1 MLYCTASPF
10 LLFTYFLF
18 PFSFVYLLSLFCS
31 LALSFTPPFFT
42 HSLSSLVRSLFSL
55 PSSLFLSLSFAI
67 FLIWSLI
74 FMFSFPSLS
83 FPGLL
88 ALFFFVRS
96 LPSLSLSPVC
106 WFSLL
111 CLLSSFSSSFPRL
124 LARSPSFALSL
135 SLSLPSL
142 LFLVFYKL
150 WDIIFIYY

>member
-31 LALSFTPPFFT
+31 LALLFTPPFFT
-42 HSLSSLVRSLFSL
+42 HSLFSLVRSLFSHS
-55 PSSLFLSLSFAI
+55 SSLFFSLSFTI
-67 FLIWSLI
+67 FLIRSLI

-88 ALFFFVRS
+88 ALFFLFVLS
-96 LPSLSLSPVC
+96 LPSLSPPFAGFLSFVCSLPSLPLSPVC
-106 WFSLL
+106 WLALL
-111 CLLSSFSSSFPRL
+111 R
-124 LARSPSFALSL
+124 SL

-150 WDIIFIYY
+150 

>member
-55 PSSLFLSLSFAI
+55 PSSLSLSLSFAI
-67 FLIWSLI
+67 FLIRSLI
-74 FMFSFPSLS
+74 FMFSFPSLP

-88 ALFFFVRS
+88 GLFFCSFS
-96 LPSLSLSPVC
+96 PFPLSL
-106 WFSLL
+106 
-111 CLLSSFSSSFPRL
+111 PRL
-124 LARSPSFALSL
+124 LVFSPLFALFLPFLFPPFAGSL
-135 SLSLPSL
+135 SFVRSLSLPSL

-150 WDIIFIYY
+150 